1 MFNATSP
8 DSTIAALLAQHC
20 EGYSQID
27 TLIMLL
33 KLAVQSGNAD
43 DAMVIQAL
51 SVIGNISQGMLEII
65 RADAE
70 THNVSLDL

>member
-20 EGYSQID
+20 EGYSQIE

-43 DAMVIQAL
+43 DAMIFHTLEA
-51 SVIGNISQGMLEII
+51 INNIATGMLQII
-65 RADAE
+65 YCDAE
-70 THNVSLDL
+70 THHVSLT